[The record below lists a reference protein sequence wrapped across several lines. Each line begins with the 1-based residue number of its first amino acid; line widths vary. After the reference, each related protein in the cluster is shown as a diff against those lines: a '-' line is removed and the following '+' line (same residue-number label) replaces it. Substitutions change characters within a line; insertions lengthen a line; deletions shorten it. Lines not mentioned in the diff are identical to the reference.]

1 MPRRQR
7 LTSLVVMGVA
17 GSGKSSLMA
26 ALVERLGW
34 PALEGD
40 ALHPEA
46 NVSKMAA
53 GVPLTDEDRLP
64 WLEAIAAWIGDRE
77 AARESSIVT
86 CSALRRDYRDLLRR
100 GHPWVWFVHLVAPPE
115 VLDDRLERRVGHF
128 MPPSMLASQ
137 LATLEPLEADEPGTV
152 LETDGPPDALAQR
165 LVELLRLD
173 P

>member
-7 LTSLVVMGVA
+7 MTSLVVMGVA

-26 ALVERLGW
+26 ALEDRLGW

-46 NVSKMAA
+46 NVAKMAA
-53 GVPLTDEDRLP
+53 GIPLTDEDRWP

-86 CSALRRDYRDLLRR
+86 CSALRREYRDVLRR
-100 GHPWVWFVHLVAPPE
+100 GHPWVWFVHLVAPAP
-115 VLDDRLERRVGHF
+115 VLDDRLEQRVGHF
-128 MPPSMLASQ
+128 MPASMLASQ
-137 LATLEPLEADEPGTV
+137 LATLEPLEPDEPGTV
-152 LETDGPPDALAQR
+152 IEATAPPGELADALIER
-165 LVELLRLD
+165 LRLER
-173 P
+173 